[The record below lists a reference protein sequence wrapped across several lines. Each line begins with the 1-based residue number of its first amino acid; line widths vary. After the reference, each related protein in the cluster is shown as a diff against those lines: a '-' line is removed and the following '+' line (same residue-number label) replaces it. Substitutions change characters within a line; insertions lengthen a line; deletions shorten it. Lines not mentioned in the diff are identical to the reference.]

1 MVEILEKAQ
10 LRKEERGVTMVVGVM
25 ALHRCGYGGHCVSN
39 SPTTIAK
46 ATSASSVT
54 MAKVDVD

>member
-1 MVEILEKAQ
+1 MAEILEKVQ
-10 LRKEERGVTMVVGVM
+10 LSKEERAVTMVVGAM
-25 ALHRCGYGGHCVSN
+25 ALHRRGYGGHCVSN
-39 SPTTIAK
+39 SPATIAK